1 MNLPT
6 FNLFHY
12 PLLFILLQ
20 LFLFC
25 QFTEELDDCFFL
37 TDEIV
42 TREYHLSSFEGVRSS
57 LNGNY
62 VIKQGDTHKIEI
74 SGPPRYIDSLSTQVI
89 NKELNMDNRY
99 PFCQEATSFEITI
112 TLPQLEKVFI
122 DAESTVTLED
132 FYNQNDLNIKLT
144 QKSILEIK
152 RFDGLQNFHAFLSQ
166 EAQITTVEEL
176 KLLEQVEIII
186 EGKGYFLGYLMP
198 SKKVN
203 VNILGKGHCKVN
215 TIEKLHVEIK
225 GDADVFSK
233 GNPILYKRITG
244 KGDVYF
250 ID

>member
-25 QFTEELDDCFFL
+25 QCTEELDDCFFL

-74 SGPPRYIDSLSTQVI
+74 SGPPRYIDSLSTQVF
-89 NKELNMDNRY
+89 NKELKMDNRY

-112 TLPQLEKVFI
+112 TLPQLEKVLLMLKARLHLRIF
-122 DAESTVTLED
+122 T
-132 FYNQNDLNIKLT
+132 IKMT
-144 QKSILEIK
+144 
-152 RFDGLQNFHAFLSQ
+152 
-166 EAQITTVEEL
+166 
-176 KLLEQVEIII
+176 
-186 EGKGYFLGYLMP
+186 
-198 SKKVN
+198 
-203 VNILGKGHCKVN
+203 
-215 TIEKLHVEIK
+215 
-225 GDADVFSK
+225 
-233 GNPILYKRITG
+233 
-244 KGDVYF
+244 
-250 ID
+250 